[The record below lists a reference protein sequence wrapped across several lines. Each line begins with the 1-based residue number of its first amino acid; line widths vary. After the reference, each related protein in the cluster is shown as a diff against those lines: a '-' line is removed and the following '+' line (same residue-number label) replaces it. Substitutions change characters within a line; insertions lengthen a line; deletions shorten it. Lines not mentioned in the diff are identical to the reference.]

1 MFWSDPTRA
10 VRATSSTCSAS
21 CTNVGFR
28 SRRLSDPLSALARR
42 QGVEEVL
49 WKGSQD
55 RLLSVAIEF
64 MKPNHPDRTFV
75 YEIEIVGGSG
85 GYVNIQE
92 ETLTLRAGEKDYQL
106 IVKESGGRWLQN
118 VNSGKLVMVQAER
131 SGMEMAPPNWD
142 GYPLKLVTVQ
152 VPQSIFLDKSRG
164 IGYRRVDECESGSP
178 DKATRGSGE

>member
-1 MFWSDPTRA
+1 MCWSDPTWAARA
-10 VRATSSTCSAS
+10 ISSTCSAS

-28 SRRLSDPLSALARR
+28 SRRRSDPLIALARR

-64 MKPNHPDRTFV
+64 VEPNHPDRTFV

-92 ETLTLRAGEKDYQL
+92 ETLTLRAGEKITSSSL
-106 IVKESGGRWLQN
+106 KRVVGAGSKTSILG
-118 VNSGKLVMVQAER
+118 NS
-131 SGMEMAPPNWD
+131 SW
-142 GYPLKLVTVQ
+142 
-152 VPQSIFLDKSRG
+152 SRLRDRTCALP
-164 IGYRRVDECESGSP
+164 I
-178 DKATRGSGE
+178 

>member
-1 MFWSDPTRA
+1 MFWSDPTWA

-64 MKPNHPDRTFV
+64 VKPNHPDRTFV

-106 IVKESGGRWLQN
+106 IVLRRIRQHPRRDIDASGG
-118 VNSGKLVMVQAER
+118 
-131 SGMEMAPPNWD
+131 
-142 GYPLKLVTVQ
+142 
-152 VPQSIFLDKSRG
+152 
-164 IGYRRVDECESGSP
+164 
-178 DKATRGSGE
+178 GEGLPAHR